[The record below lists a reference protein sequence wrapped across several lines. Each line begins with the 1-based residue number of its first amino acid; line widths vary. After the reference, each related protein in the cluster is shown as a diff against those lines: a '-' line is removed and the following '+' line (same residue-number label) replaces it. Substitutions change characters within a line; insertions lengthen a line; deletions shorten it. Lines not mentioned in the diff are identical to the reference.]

1 MCLYCCSTF
10 HSYNHSRIFTNEYNS
25 YPNISFKRHLFCS
38 CVVLLTS
45 AGKTLHLDI
54 FVVLILFGVYNIICQ
69 MEDYQQVF
77 HVNYKKKYDPPP

>member
-1 MCLYCCSTF
+1 MSITLTLTSVLKGIC
-10 HSYNHSRIFTNEYNS
+10 
-25 YPNISFKRHLFCS
+25 

-69 MEDYQQVF
+69 MQDYQQVF